1 MLVGLLLKGASTV
14 LIPPTVCSA
23 VCSTSSNP
31 MGLANCALSCMLGAR
46 FAPTA
51 ASAALSAS
59 SVTSLTLPARVHPAA
74 T

>member
-1 MLVGLLLKGASTV
+1 MLVGLRWKGVSTV

-46 FAPTA
+46 FVPTA

-59 SVTSLTLPARVHPAA
+59 
-74 T
+74 